1 MLILFVLIMS
11 LLMHRFRTQ
20 FMYIQ
25 PYWRHAIF
33 AGQKKSTWWMKCAS
47 VLTLQNSFYP
57 CVSTR
62 HVGEPQWCKTLFYI
76 TLHEVESAWWI
87 IPAASSCR
95 VGGGGSERALQ
106 HAWNCS
112 RRYCRT
118 STLSAWII
126 ACLMTGVLDKT
137 RFQTI
142 SRDASSLCFRT
153 NNLSRVD
160 FYYCQCSEMNF

>member
-1 MLILFVLIMS
+1 MS
-11 LLMHRFRTQ
+11 LLIHCFRYFCET
-20 FMYIQ
+20 
-25 PYWRHAIF
+25 
-33 AGQKKSTWWMKCAS
+33 KKKGTWWMKCAS

-57 CVSTR
+57 RVSTR

-95 VGGGGSERALQ
+95 VGGGGNERALQ

-112 RRYCRT
+112 RRYCHT
-118 STLSAWII
+118 SVLFAWII
-126 ACLMTGVLDKT
+126 VCLMTKVSYKT

-142 SRDASSLCFRT
+142 SRGASSLSCFRT